1 MEYQSFKISSIILTT
16 LLISSC
22 KTTFAPPIT
31 GTSVKSSE
39 SVEEN
44 ISYKKIEIQRED
56 GAYQYLHLVKVNN
69 PKKVKLLVRG
79 QKTFI
84 QNRAVSPTDFSK
96 SNDMKVVMNASF
108 FDGNYTPL
116 GLTVSDGL
124 AWDNTIAFSY
134 RSAGTFFC
142 NKNNDCNI
150 DYESEID
157 SNSPIY
163 NAVSGY
169 PVILING
176 SKANFSSEDRH
187 PRSIIGTDS
196 DGSIYFAVAD
206 GRSYDVFGGFK
217 KIIGFTYTELSEI
230 LLEQGLTDALNLDG
244 GGSSNLILDGKRVSM
259 RKITDPS
266 KNSEEILN
274 ERKVPVVIGIK

>member
-1 MEYQSFKISSIILTT
+1 MENQSFRISSIILTT

-22 KTTFAPPIT
+22 KTTYAPPIT
-31 GTSVKSSE
+31 DTSVKSSE

-44 ISYKKIEIQRED
+44 IEYKKIEIRRED

-69 PKKVKLLVRG
+69 PKKAKLLIRG
-79 QKTFI
+79 QKSFL
-84 QNRAVSPTDFSK
+84 QNKAVSPSEFSK
-96 SNDMKVVMNASF
+96 SNAMKVVMNASF
-108 FDGNYTPL
+108 FDGDYTPL

-124 AWDNTIAFSY
+124 IWDNTIAFSY
-134 RSAGTFFC
+134 RSAGTFYC
-142 NKNNDCNI
+142 DRINDCSI
-150 DYESEID
+150 EYGSEIK
-157 SNSPIY
+157 STTKIY

-187 PRSIIGTDS
+187 PRSIIGIDS
-196 DGSIYFAVAD
+196 EGSIYFAVAD
-206 GRSYDVFGGFK
+206 GRAYDVIGGFK
-217 KIIGFTYTELSEI
+217 KVIGFTYTELSEI

-266 KNSEEILN
+266 KNSDEILN